1 MAQDRKAPAR
11 KSPKLTAEQVR
22 KLPAGSFALPG
33 TSNAKVKGAKGSY
46 EMDTPG
52 RARNAL
58 ARGAQHAT
66 PTQQAAIRRNVE
78 KKYPGIK
85 VSTPKKKAAR

>member
-1 MAQDRKAPAR
+1 MATAKKPAA
-11 KSPKLTAEQVR
+11 KSPKLTADKAR

-33 TSNAKVKGAKGSY
+33 KSNARVKGAKGSY

-52 RARNAL
+52 RARDAL
-58 ARGAQHAT
+58 SRAAQHAT
-66 PTQQAAIRRNVE
+66 PAQQAVIRTRVA

-85 VSTPKKKAAR
+85 VSTPTKKAAR